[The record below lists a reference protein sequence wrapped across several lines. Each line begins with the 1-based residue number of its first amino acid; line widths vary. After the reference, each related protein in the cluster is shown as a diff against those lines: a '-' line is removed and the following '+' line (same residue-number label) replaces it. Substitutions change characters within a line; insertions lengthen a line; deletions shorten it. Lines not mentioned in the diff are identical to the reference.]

1 MTPSEAQQIIE
12 KLASGI
18 DPFTGEILPDD
29 NPVSNPH
36 AIRALFIASRALE
49 DSTLKKKGKKT
60 SGVEPEMAGKPW
72 TEAEDQRL
80 LNGFESGETLEALAN
95 AHARTLGGIEARLE
109 RHGRMTRSPSS
120 PSE

>member
-1 MTPSEAQQIIE
+1 M
-12 KLASGI
+12 
-18 DPFTGEILPDD
+18 
-29 NPVSNPH
+29 SNPH